1 MNQPTTTT
9 NQQLADLLELLAAEC
24 DVTFDRVIAKRA
36 VQEAQQGWPGSEQD
50 RWWKWLIK
58 AGDSVGLRVRVIE
71 LTFEQAL
78 QSVREKTL
86 AVHLS
91 DPRQPWLLIHKQRRS
106 KFHVTTAEAGASG
119 RWVSRSQLAA
129 LMGNPPQ
136 DELLI
141 WGAVEPAVTCQSAD
155 VGNTRASGPPLKPL
169 TRLWTMLAA
178 ERPDIRIVLVFA
190 LFVGL
195 LALATPLAIEMLV
208 STVAFGHSLQPIV
221 VLAVILFA
229 FLAFSAIVQA
239 VEKYVVELIQRRL
252 FVRIAGDL
260 AYRLPRVR
268 RDALDGQFAPE
279 LANRFFDVATVQKVV
294 ATLLVDG
301 LDLVM
306 VTVAGMIVLALFHPL
321 LLGLQLILLTLVLFA
336 LFVLGRGGI
345 ASSIKESK
353 TKYAM
358 AAWLEGLARCSHA
371 HKYEGGNEFAIEHAD
386 RITRAYLTARQVHF
400 RVLFRQIVFGLG
412 LYAVGSAVLFGVGGY
427 LVIQGQLSLGQL
439 VAAELIVAIILG
451 SVTKLGKHL
460 ESFYDLMASVDKLG
474 VLFDLPLE
482 RQDGLL
488 SLPGNALPGNGGV
501 ELRLR
506 NLFYGYRDGQTVLE
520 NINLKIESGSSVGIY
535 GPSGCGKSTL
545 AELLFGLRRA
555 TSGNIELDG
564 VDADDL
570 RPDVLRRHVSLVG
583 PIEVIDGTIAENVHL
598 DRGKVNSTAVH
609 EALRRVDLLDDVFLL
624 PDGLETELTATGAPL
639 SESQQR
645 RMVLARAIAGRPR
658 LLIIDTLVDA
668 LPDEDAL
675 KLLSILSGKEF
686 SWTLIV
692 LSGRRQILDCC
703 DRIVNLDGGKSDPKD
718 RHSERTE

>member
-1 MNQPTTTT
+1 MNQPTTT
-9 NQQLADLLELLAAEC
+9 NQQLADLLEWLAAEC
-24 DVTFDRVIAKRA
+24 DVAFDRVIAKRA

-58 AGDSVGLRVRVIE
+58 AGDSVGLRVRVVE
-71 LTFEQAL
+71 FTFTQAL
-78 QSVREKTL
+78 QGVREKTL

-91 DPRQPWLLIHKQRRS
+91 DSRMPWMLIHKQRRR
-106 KFHVTTAEAGASG
+106 KFHIVTAETGPSG

-129 LMGNPPQ
+129 LMGNPPGN
-136 DELLI
+136 ELLI
-141 WGAVEPAVTCQSAD
+141 WVAVEPAVTCQPSDA
-155 VGNTRASGPPLKPL
+155 GNARASGPPLKPL
-169 TRLWTMLAA
+169 PRLWMMLAA

-208 STVAFGHSLQPIV
+208 STVAFGHSLQPVV

-229 FLAFSAIVQA
+229 FLTFSAIVQA

-260 AYRLPRVR
+260 AFRLPRVR
-268 RDALDGQFAPE
+268 RDALDGKFAPE
-279 LANRFFDVATVQKVV
+279 LTNRFFDVVTVQKVV
-294 ATLLVDG
+294 ASLLIDA

-321 LLGLQLILLTLVLFA
+321 LLGLQLVMMMLILFT

-353 TKYAM
+353 IKYTM
-358 AAWLEGLARCSHA
+358 AAWLEGLARCSNTL
-371 HKYEGGNEFAIEHAD
+371 KYEGGNAFAVEHAD
-386 RITRAYLTARQVHF
+386 RLAKNYLTARQAHF
-400 RVLFRQIVFGLG
+400 RVLFRQIVFSLG
-412 LYAVGSAVLFGVGGY
+412 LYAVGSAVLFGVGGF
-427 LVIQGQLSLGQL
+427 LVIRGQLSLGQL

-460 ESFYDLMASVDKLG
+460 EGFYDLMASVDKLG
-474 VLFDLPLE
+474 TLFDLPLE
-482 RQDGLL
+482 RRDGLL
-488 SLPGNALPGNGGV
+488 SLPGTGGV
-501 ELRLR
+501 ELNLR
-506 NLFYGYRDGQTVLE
+506 DVSYGYRNGQTVLK
-520 NINLKIESGSSVGIY
+520 NVNLTIESGSTVGIC
-535 GPSGCGKSTL
+535 GPPGCGKTTL

-570 RPDVLRRHVSLVG
+570 RPDVLRRHASLVG
-583 PIEVIDGTIAENVHL
+583 PIEVIDGTIAENMHL
-598 DRGKVNSTAVH
+598 DRDEVNSTAVR
-609 EALRRVDLLDDVFLL
+609 EALRQVDLLDNVFLL
-624 PDGLETELTATGAPL
+624 PDGLETQLTATGAPL
-639 SESQQR
+639 SETQLR
-645 RMVLARAIAGRPR
+645 RLMLARAIAGRPR

-668 LPDEDAL
+668 LPDEAAL

-692 LSGRRQILDCC
+692 FSGRRQLLDCC
-703 DRIVNLDGGKSDPKD
+703 DRIVNLDGSKSAPKD
-718 RHSERTE
+718 RNSERTE